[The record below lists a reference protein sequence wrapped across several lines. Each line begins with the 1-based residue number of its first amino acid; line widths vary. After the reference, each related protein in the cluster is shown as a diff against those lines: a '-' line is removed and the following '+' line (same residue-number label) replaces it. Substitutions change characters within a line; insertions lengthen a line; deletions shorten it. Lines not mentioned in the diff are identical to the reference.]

1 MLTTSGAPIAH
12 QLEPEKEI
20 EPVNNKK
27 EKTTRTTK
35 ASENPST
42 SPAHHPAYRQIS
54 IERAQELTGTLV
66 DFEDDGRAAA
76 LVELL
81 AGVAYAPDEL
91 RDGLAFHA
99 ITKAFTRTTTFASA
113 ETAFCQ
119 SI

>member
-1 MLTTSGAPIAH
+1 MSN
-12 QLEPEKEI
+12 Q
-20 EPVNNKK
+20 K
-27 EKTTRTTK
+27 EKTTRTATP
-35 ASENPST
+35 SENPST

-54 IERAQELTGTLV
+54 IERAQELTSTLV

-81 AGVAYAPDEL
+81 ASVAYAPDEL

-113 ETAFCQ
+113 EKSFCQ